1 MFFVIFSLCVFC
13 RLQSC
18 NLRCNI
24 LTVPIYVLCYLQSV
38 CILSCS
44 LWCNVNNN
52 IYTFF
57 AILLF
62 TVSNSQSLGGSQC
75 TASAVADED
84 PQHGAL

>member
-1 MFFVIFSLCVFC
+1 MFFVIFSQNVFC
-13 RLQSC
+13 HLQ
-18 NLRCNI
+18 
-24 LTVPIYVLCYLQSV
+24 
-38 CILSCS
+38 SCS
-44 LWCNVNNN
+44 LWCNFNNN

>member
-1 MFFVIFSLCVFC
+1 MFFVIFSPCVFC
-13 RLQSC
+13 P
-18 NLRCNI
+18 
-24 LTVPIYVLCYLQSV
+24 VV
-38 CILSCS
+38 CG
-44 LWCNVNNN
+44 V
-52 IYTFF
+52 TFF